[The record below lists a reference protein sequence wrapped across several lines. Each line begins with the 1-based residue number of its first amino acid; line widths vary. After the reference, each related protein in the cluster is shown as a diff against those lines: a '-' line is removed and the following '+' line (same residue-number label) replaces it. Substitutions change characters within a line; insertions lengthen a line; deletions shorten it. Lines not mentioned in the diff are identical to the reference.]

1 MNCSCKGNKDR
12 KLLSEI
18 KEVRFNGPATIIFWG
33 DNTKTVVKRINEDVD
48 DPVVGFLMAVNKKLL
63 SARAYHALCDKLVDI
78 YEYKENNTTENSFFV
93 EKTYECEFKIDEDCM
108 ENGILN
114 ILMGK

>member
-1 MNCSCKGNKDR
+1 MSCSCKNNNDR

-18 KEVRFNGPATIIFWG
+18 KDVRFNGPATIIFWG
-33 DNTKTVVKRINEDVD
+33 DNTKTVVKRISEDVD

-63 SARAYHALCDKLVDI
+63 SARAYHALCDKLIDI
-78 YEYKENNTTENSFFV
+78 YEYKEDNTTDDSFFV
-93 EKTYECEFKIDEDCM
+93 EKTYECEFTIDEDGM

>member
-1 MNCSCKGNKDR
+1 MSCSCKNNNDR
-12 KLLSEI
+12 KLLREI

-33 DNTKTVVKRINEDVD
+33 DNTKTVVKRISDDVD

-63 SARAYHALCDKLVDI
+63 SARAYHALCEKLVDI
-78 YEYKENNTTENSFFV
+78 YEYKENHTTDNSFFV
-93 EKTYECEFKIDEDCM
+93 EKTYECEFTIDEDGM

>member
-33 DNTKTVVKRINEDVD
+33 DNTKTVVKRISDDVD

-78 YEYKENNTTENSFFV
+78 YEYKENHTVDDPFFV
-93 EKTYECEFKIDEDCM
+93 EKTYECEFTIDEGGM
-108 ENGILN
+108 ENGVLN

>member
-1 MNCSCKGNKDR
+1 MSCSCKNNNDR
-12 KLLSEI
+12 KILSEI

-78 YEYKENNTTENSFFV
+78 YEYKEDHAAGNSFFV
-93 EKTYECEFKIDEDCM
+93 EKTYSCDFTIDEDCM
-108 ENGILN
+108 ENGVLK

>member
-1 MNCSCKGNKDR
+1 MSCSCKNNNDR
-12 KLLSEI
+12 KLLNEI

-33 DNTKTVVKRINEDVD
+33 DNTKTVVKRISEDVD

-63 SARAYHALCDKLVDI
+63 SARAYHALCEKLVDI
-78 YEYKENNTTENSFFV
+78 YEHKENRTTDNSFFV
-93 EKTYECEFKIDEDCM
+93 EKTYECEFKIDEDGM
-108 ENGILN
+108 ENGILH

>member
-1 MNCSCKGNKDR
+1 M
-12 KLLSEI
+12 
-18 KEVRFNGPATIIFWG
+18 
-33 DNTKTVVKRINEDVD
+33 D

-63 SARAYHALCDKLVDI
+63 SARAYHALCDKLIDI
-78 YEYKENNTTENSFFV
+78 YEYKKDNTTDDSFFV
-93 EKTYECEFKIDEDCM
+93 EKTYECEFTIDEDGM